1 MPDVSIKESK
11 ERVRAAIKN
20 SGLEIYSRRIIVNL
34 SPANKRKEGSNLD
47 LPIAIGVLI
56 SMEEIINNKNINDV
70 IERLKDTAFVG
81 ELSLNGKLNHI
92 NGILPIC
99 IEAKRLGIKKIILP
113 KDNLKEASI
122 VKGIECFGAC
132 NLNEVVEFLQGK
144 NKLETMHTNWKNI
157 EVKHNKYDVDF
168 ADVRGQENV
177 KRAAEIAASGG
188 HNLLLF
194 GSPGCGKTMI
204 AKRIPTILPNLS
216 FEESLE
222 TTQIYSI
229 AGKLTDGIIL
239 TRPFRAPHHTSTISA
254 MVGGGAHAKP
264 GEISLANYGVLYLD
278 ELAEFDRK
286 TLETLRVPLEDK
298 NIIINRSN
306 QSLRYPSNFMLV
318 ASTNPCPCGYY
329 GSSIKECICTPND
342 IKRYNSK
349 ISGPLLDRIDI
360 QVNVQSV
367 NIEKM
372 DKDGE
377 CSDEIRKRVNKAR
390 MIQRERYENEKIFS
404 NAELSENQL
413 NKYCKLD
420 EESKI
425 LLKTAFNKLGLSARV
440 YSKILKVART
450 IADLEE
456 SEYIA
461 KKHIAE
467 AIQYRCFDKRR
478 QKL

>member
-1 MPDVSIKESK
+1 
-11 ERVRAAIKN
+11 
-20 SGLEIYSRRIIVNL
+20 
-34 SPANKRKEGSNLD
+34 
-47 LPIAIGVLI
+47 
-56 SMEEIINNKNINDV
+56 
-70 IERLKDTAFVG
+70 
-81 ELSLNGKLNHI
+81 
-92 NGILPIC
+92 
-99 IEAKRLGIKKIILP
+99 
-113 KDNLKEASI
+113 
-122 VKGIECFGAC
+122 
-132 NLNEVVEFLQGK
+132 
-144 NKLETMHTNWKNI
+144 
-157 EVKHNKYDVDF
+157 
-168 ADVRGQENV
+168 
-177 KRAAEIAASGG
+177 
-188 HNLLLF
+188 
-194 GSPGCGKTMI
+194 
-204 AKRIPTILPNLS
+204 
-216 FEESLE
+216 
-222 TTQIYSI
+222 
-229 AGKLTDGIIL
+229 
-239 TRPFRAPHHTSTISA
+239 
-254 MVGGGAHAKP
+254 
-264 GEISLANYGVLYLD
+264 
-278 ELAEFDRK
+278 
-286 TLETLRVPLEDK
+286 
-298 NIIINRSN
+298 
-306 QSLRYPSNFMLV
+306 MLV

-372 DKDGE
+372 DKNGE

-390 MIQRERYENEKIFS
+390 MIQRERYQNEKIFS

-413 NKYCKLD
+413 KKYCKLD